1 MWLYNME
8 EETLE
13 LKNTDTFT
21 MKVPKACKEG
31 VCEHVL
37 DKKKP
42 ERDNVAL

>member
-1 MWLYNME
+1 ME
-8 EETLE
+8 EESPE
-13 LKNTDTFT
+13 IKKDTFT
-21 MKVPKACKEG
+21 MKIPKACKEG